1 MLYTQNID
9 ILARVIM
16 DDAFKEAESIIEKA
30 REESESIRKQGMNT
44 VNNLKNNKNHNLS
57 KVKLSGS
64 HSKLI
69 SLEEFRARS
78 EILSRKEEI
87 IKEVLWQIREEFFAL
102 PERGDYPGIMRKLI
116 VHALGH
122 LKADGEAFLCRVR
135 AGDRA
140 LLSHDF
146 LDELGR
152 GLGKGLSLDQQTADI
167 VGGVIVLRFD
177 LRVLYDNSLEAIF
190 ERNRQKMRCIAAECI
205 FGKE

>member
-1 MLYTQNID
+1 MLNNME
-9 ILARVIM
+9 ILSRVIM
-16 DDAFKEAESIIEKA
+16 EDASREAKAILDKA
-30 REESESIRKQGMNT
+30 RIESAFIREEGIQKAEE
-44 VNNLKNNKNHNLS
+44 LKKTARRSKDHTDLS
-57 KVKLSGS
+57 C
-64 HSKLI
+64 HQAKLI

-87 IKEVLWQIREEFFAL
+87 IKEVLLQIREEFFSL

-140 LLSHDF
+140 LLGHDF
-146 LDELGR
+146 LDALGR
-152 GLGKGLSLDQQTADI
+152 ELDKGLSLDPETADI
-167 VGGVIVLRFD
+167 VGGVIVLRSD

>member
-9 ILARVIM
+9 ILSRVIM
-16 DDAFKEAESIIEKA
+16 DDAYREAEAIIEKA
-30 REESESIRKQGMNT
+30 KEESESIRKQGMNS
-44 VNNLKNNKNHNLS
+44 VNDLKNKKNHSLS
-57 KVKLSGS
+57 KVKLSSS
-64 HSKLI
+64 HSKCI

-78 EILSRKEEI
+78 EILGRKEEI

-140 LLSHDF
+140 LLSHDL

-152 GLGKGLSLDQQTADI
+152 GLGNGLSLDKQTADI

-190 ERNRQKMRCIAAECI
+190 ERNR
-205 FGKE
+205 